1 MRYRDR
7 DRYSQN
13 YYSNVY
19 VSFRSFGA
27 RLSKFK
33 RALTRSCFTPH
44 LACAALGIMLASSQ
58 MSAGGFIPDKYAT
71 STLHS
76 LGVSEEFLGTLQSNA
91 LLQSASTDMRWVR
104 FVQQF
109 DSSYEFIPI
118 IRSMIAQA
126 GIPQEFLFL
135 AMAESG
141 FSSRAYSKKKAVGIW
156 QFMPYT
162 AKDLGLVISDYVD
175 ERRDPIKSTQAAI
188 KYLQFLY
195 NSTGQWYLAAMA
207 YNCGLGRLKKAIEK
221 AGSSELEVLLDEK
234 EKYLPAETRQY
245 IRTIL
250 SMSLAFSNAPK
261 MQALDREYLL
271 NRGAFD
277 TLAQVQVKG
286 GTLLASIAAAAGMS
300 LEDIK
305 KYNRH
310 FTYNFLP
317 ESSKQYS
324 IYIPYDKLAYFK
336 QNFDPDA
343 LPTSRFVFHKVKQGE
358 SLASIAKKYGISV
371 QELKLSNN
379 FSKSAV
385 IYANQKLVIPLL
397 LPQKIAQN

>member
-1 MRYRDR
+1 MRCKTQNLYHKF
-7 DRYSQN
+7 YESFHKSYKACYESLNSWLKLPLVCVALITSQ
-13 YYSNVY
+13 V
-19 VSFRSFGA
+19 
-27 RLSKFK
+27 
-33 RALTRSCFTPH
+33 
-44 LACAALGIMLASSQ
+44 
-58 MSAGGFIPDKYAT
+58 SAGGFIPDKYAT
-71 STLHS
+71 STLNS
-76 LGVSEEFLGTLQSNA
+76 LGVGTEFLHSLQSNV
-91 LLQSASTDMRWVR
+91 LLQSASTDTRWVR
-104 FVQQF
+104 FVDQF

-118 IRSMIAQA
+118 IRSMIAQS

-141 FSSRAYSKKKAVGIW
+141 FSSRAYSKKRAVGIW

-162 AKDLGLVISDYVD
+162 AKDLGLVINDYVD
-175 ERRDPIKSTQAAI
+175 ERRDPIKSTRAAI

-207 YNCGLGRLKKAIEK
+207 YNCGLGRLKKAIER
-221 AGSSELEVLLDEK
+221 AQSSELEVLLDEQA
-234 EKYLPAETRQY
+234 KYLPAETRQY

-317 ESSKQYS
+317 QSSKEYA

-336 QNFDPDA
+336 QNFDPNA
-343 LPTSRFVFHKVKQGE
+343 LPTSKFVFHKVKQGE

-379 FSKSAV
+379 FSSKQV
-385 IYANQKLVIPLL
+385 IFANQKLVIPLL
-397 LPQKIAQN
+397 VPQKIAQN

>member
-1 MRYRDR
+1 MRCKTQNLYHKF
-7 DRYSQN
+7 YESFHKSYKACHESLNNWLKLPLVCVALITSQ
-13 YYSNVY
+13 V
-19 VSFRSFGA
+19 
-27 RLSKFK
+27 
-33 RALTRSCFTPH
+33 
-44 LACAALGIMLASSQ
+44 
-58 MSAGGFIPDKYAT
+58 SAGGFIPDKYAT
-71 STLHS
+71 STLNS
-76 LGVSEEFLGTLQSNA
+76 LGVGTEFLHSLQSNV
-91 LLQSASTDMRWVR
+91 LLQSASTDTRWVR
-104 FVQQF
+104 FVDQF

-118 IRSMIAQA
+118 IRSMIAQS

-141 FSSRAYSKKKAVGIW
+141 FSSRAYSKKRAVGIW

-162 AKDLGLVISDYVD
+162 AKDLGLVINDYVD
-175 ERRDPIKSTQAAI
+175 ERRDPIKSTRAAI

-207 YNCGLGRLKKAIEK
+207 YNCGLGRLKKAIER
-221 AGSSELEVLLDEK
+221 AQSSELEVLLDEQA
-234 EKYLPAETRQY
+234 KYLPAETRQY

-317 ESSKQYS
+317 QSSKEYA

-336 QNFDPDA
+336 QNFDPNA
-343 LPTSRFVFHKVKQGE
+343 LPTSKFVFHKVKQGE

-379 FSKSAV
+379 FSSKQV
-385 IYANQKLVIPLL
+385 IFANQKLVIPLL
-397 LPQKIAQN
+397 VPQKIAQN

>member
-1 MRYRDR
+1 MRHKT
-7 DRYSQN
+7 Q
-13 YYSNVY
+13 
-19 VSFRSFGA
+19 
-27 RLSKFK
+27 
-33 RALTRSCFTPH
+33 H
-44 LACAALGIMLASSQ
+44 LYHVFCESLYKSHKACYKSANSWLKLPIVCVVFIISH

-71 STLHS
+71 STLNS
-76 LGVSEEFLGTLQSNA
+76 LGVSTEFLHALQSNTI
-91 LLQSASTDMRWVR
+91 LQSASTDTRWVR
-104 FVQQF
+104 FVDQF

-118 IRSMIAQA
+118 IRSMIAQS

-141 FSSRAYSKKKAVGIW
+141 FSSRAYSKKRAVGIW

-162 AKDLGLVISDYVD
+162 AKDLGLVINDYVD
-175 ERRDPIKSTQAAI
+175 ERRDPIKSTRAAI

-195 NSTGQWYLAAMA
+195 NSTGEWYLAAMA
-207 YNCGLGRLKKAIEK
+207 YNCGLGRLKKAIER
-221 AGSSELEVLLDEK
+221 AGSSELEVLLDEEK
-234 EKYLPAETRQY
+234 KYLPAETRQY

-317 ESSKQYS
+317 QSSQQYA
-324 IYIPYDKLAYFK
+324 IYIPYDRLAYFK
-336 QNFDPDA
+336 QNFDPNA
-343 LPTSRFVFHKVKQGE
+343 LPTSKFVFHKVKQGE

-379 FSKSAV
+379 FSSKQV
-385 IYANQKLVIPLL
+385 IFANQKLVIPLL
-397 LPQKIAQN
+397 IPQKIAQN

>member
-1 MRYRDR
+1 MRCKTQNLYHKF
-7 DRYSQN
+7 YESLHKSHKACHESLNSWLKLPLVCVALITSQ
-13 YYSNVY
+13 V
-19 VSFRSFGA
+19 
-27 RLSKFK
+27 
-33 RALTRSCFTPH
+33 
-44 LACAALGIMLASSQ
+44 
-58 MSAGGFIPDKYAT
+58 SAGGFIPDKYAT
-71 STLHS
+71 STLNS
-76 LGVSEEFLGTLQSNA
+76 LGVGTEFLHSLQSNV
-91 LLQSASTDMRWVR
+91 LLQSASTDTRWVR
-104 FVQQF
+104 FVDQF

-118 IRSMIAQA
+118 IRSMIAQS

-141 FSSRAYSKKKAVGIW
+141 FSSRAYSKKRAVGIW

-162 AKDLGLVISDYVD
+162 AKDLGLVINDYVD
-175 ERRDPIKSTQAAI
+175 ERRDPIKSTRAAI

-195 NSTGQWYLAAMA
+195 NSTGEWYLAAMA
-207 YNCGLGRLKKAIEK
+207 YNCGLGRLKKAIER
-221 AGSSELEVLLDEK
+221 AQSSELEVLLDEQA
-234 EKYLPAETRQY
+234 KYLPAETRQY

-317 ESSKQYS
+317 QSSKEYA

-336 QNFDPDA
+336 QNFDPNA
-343 LPTSRFVFHKVKQGE
+343 LPTSKFVFHKVKQGE

-379 FSKSAV
+379 FSSKQV
-385 IYANQKLVIPLL
+385 IFANQKLVIPLL
-397 LPQKIAQN
+397 VPQKIAQN